1 MSVIFITKLIWDK
14 MEKNYLEGLKTS
26 VNKTETGHE
35 VIYELNEKV
44 GRTIY
49 KEFILP
55 GINKPIRQKGYI
67 LTNVDMVPI
76 IEELNK
82 RYKLEGGEL
91 ETLRRQ
97 IMEDSLR
104 ILKNSQ

>member
-1 MSVIFITKLIWDK
+1 

-26 VNKTETGHE
+26 VNKTETGYE

-44 GRTIY
+44 GRCIY
-49 KEFILP
+49 KEFTLP

-104 ILKNSQ
+104 ILNNSQ